1 MRMQFGTT
9 AFERARGDLPTVPLL
24 NMVVEQVPTEET
36 GIALQSRPGL
46 TDRNRTVGA
55 DVSQVFR
62 ADGVLSGKEY
72 AVSGGAL
79 YEDGVYVGALDGSGP
94 VSMAGNELGLMVAC
108 GASLWF
114 YDGVTLA
121 AVAFPD
127 EASVAKVFTGAS
139 RFWAIRADT
148 GRVHYTP
155 ALDTTFDGLDFVTAE
170 SAPDGLLDGLWI
182 DDIAVLF
189 GTGSVEFWPNTS
201 DDPPIAPLEG
211 RVFSRGIKATGCVT
225 QWGETFAWV
234 GADNAVYVNGDSPQA
249 ISTPGMQAL
258 IEESTECS
266 LWAFVLEG
274 QDFLALRIDNRTF
287 VRGSRNGAW
296 SEFQSYGSANW
307 LPRCYSDGIFGCS
320 NGKTAEWGG
329 TSDFDGV
336 IDHTFRGG
344 FPVNAGGVVI
354 SNIMLRCNTGQTEY
368 LEGDYAE
375 PAVEMRL
382 SRDLGRTWGEWRSR
396 SLGGQG
402 DYRKRVS
409 WRACGM
415 ASAPGLLA
423 EFRATAP
430 IDWRVSDCLM
440 NEPLGGRS

>member
-1 MRMQFGTT
+1 MRMQFGTS

-36 GIALQSRPGL
+36 GVALQSRPGL
-46 TDRNRTVGA
+46 VDRNRTVGA
-55 DVSQVFR
+55 NVTQVFR

-72 AVSGGAL
+72 AVSGGYL
-79 YEDGVYVGALDGSGP
+79 YEDGISIGALDGSGP
-94 VSMAGNELGLMVAC
+94 VSIAGNELGIMVAC

-121 AVAFPD
+121 AVNFPD
-127 EASVAKVFTGAS
+127 KANVAKVFAGAS

-148 GRVHYTP
+148 GKIYWTP
-155 ALDTTFDGLDFVTAE
+155 SLDTTVDGLDFATAE
-170 SAPDGLLDGLWI
+170 SLPDRLLDGIWI

-189 GTGSVEFWPNTS
+189 GSESVEFWPNTS
-201 DDPPIAPLEG
+201 AAPPIAPLEG

-234 GADNAVYVNGDSPQA
+234 GADNAVYANGDSPQA

-274 QDFLALRIDNRTF
+274 QDFLALRINGRTF

-296 SEFQSYGSANW
+296 SEFQSYGVSNW

-320 NGKTAEWGG
+320 NGKTARWGG
-329 TSDFDGV
+329 YADFGGV

-344 FPVNAGGVVI
+344 FPVNSGGVVI
-354 SNIMLRCNTGQTEY
+354 SNILLRTNTGQTEY
-368 LEGDYAE
+368 LTGDYAD
-375 PAVEMRL
+375 PVVEMRL
-382 SRDLGRTWGEWRSR
+382 SRNLGKTWSEWRAR
-396 SLGGQG
+396 TLGEQG
-402 DYRKRVS
+402 DYRKKVQ
-409 WRACGM
+409 WNACGM
-415 ASAPGLLA
+415 ASSPGLLA
-423 EFRATAP
+423 EFRLTAP
-430 IDWRVSDCLM
+430 IDWRVSDVLM
-440 NEPLGGRS
+440 NELRGGR